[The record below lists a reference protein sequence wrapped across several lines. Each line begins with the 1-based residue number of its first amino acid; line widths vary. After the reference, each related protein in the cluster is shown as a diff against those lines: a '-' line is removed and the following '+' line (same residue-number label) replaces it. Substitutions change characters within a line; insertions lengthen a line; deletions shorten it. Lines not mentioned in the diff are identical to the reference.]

1 MTLRNV
7 RAITGKEVYH
17 LIRDFRSLYLAFAV
31 PLLLILLFGYA
42 LSLDVENIETVVVD
56 DEQTDLSRDFVR
68 RLGASPYFRITAHLP
83 DTAAVTEALDHGRA
97 TMAVLIPA
105 GWTADLRADREAV
118 IQILLDGSDPN
129 FAGIARAYISG
140 FIESTNRKLLI
151 EFLNRQ
157 GMEKIRPPVE
167 GRIRIWF
174 NEDLESRN
182 FIIPGIIAIIIMI
195 VGAMLT
201 SLVIAREYENGTM
214 ETIRSLPISAGELL
228 LGKAIPYFL
237 IGLTDVLIAVL
248 MGQVL
253 FGIVMKANF
262 WLMILASSIY
272 LMVALTLGLLISS
285 VTKSQL
291 VANQTAVLITY
302 LPSLLLSNFVFP
314 IINMPKFLQVFSAMI
329 PATYYINILSDI
341 YLKNLGFAYLWPDLA
356 ILTVMFLI
364 LAAANCVLLK
374 QGGPLTMSWLRI
386 REMVRKE
393 FIQLFRDRK
402 NRPILVMAPLI
413 QLLVF
418 GYVVNYDINDIRVAL
433 IDQSQTRESRLLI
446 DAFTANRI
454 FRITHLPGTPGEL
467 EGLLLAAKIDLGIK
481 IPPDFSSRI
490 RRGDT
495 ATVQIIA
502 DGGMSNMASVR
513 ISYTTMVLDRFNSEL
528 IKELYGREF
537 KYGKIDGRI
546 RTWYNPNLDS
556 QHFFVPGI
564 VAFVV
569 MLISLLMTSI
579 AIIKERE
586 NGTMEQLIVTPLK
599 PLELI
604 IGKTIPY
611 TIIAIGQMVIV
622 TLFAL
627 YWFEVPL
634 AGSVFAL
641 FWATCLFLL
650 STLGIGLFISTVSKT
665 QQQAMM
671 TTFFFI
677 LPFFMLSGFVF
688 PIANMPTVVQW
699 LTYLNPLRYFLVI
712 IRGIFLKGVG
722 LHILWPQYAALAVLG
737 IAVFT
742 GAVGRFRKRLD

>member
-1 MTLRNV
+1 
-7 RAITGKEVYH
+7 
-17 LIRDFRSLYLAFAV
+17 
-31 PLLLILLFGYA
+31 
-42 LSLDVENIETVVVD
+42 
-56 DEQTDLSRDFVR
+56 
-68 RLGASPYFRITAHLP
+68 
-83 DTAAVTEALDHGRA
+83 
-97 TMAVLIPA
+97 
-105 GWTADLRADREAV
+105 
-118 IQILLDGSDPN
+118 
-129 FAGIARAYISG
+129 
-140 FIESTNRKLLI
+140 
-151 EFLNRQ
+151 
-157 GMEKIRPPVE
+157 
-167 GRIRIWF
+167 
-174 NEDLESRN
+174 
-182 FIIPGIIAIIIMI
+182 
-195 VGAMLT
+195 
-201 SLVIAREYENGTM
+201 
-214 ETIRSLPISAGELL
+214 
-228 LGKAIPYFL
+228 
-237 IGLTDVLIAVL
+237 
-248 MGQVL
+248 
-253 FGIVMKANF
+253 
-262 WLMILASSIY
+262 
-272 LMVALTLGLLISS
+272 
-285 VTKSQL
+285 
-291 VANQTAVLITY
+291 
-302 LPSLLLSNFVFP
+302 
-314 IINMPKFLQVFSAMI
+314 
-329 PATYYINILSDI
+329 
-341 YLKNLGFAYLWPDLA
+341 
-356 ILTVMFLI
+356 
-364 LAAANCVLLK
+364 
-374 QGGPLTMSWLRI
+374 MSWLRI

-418 GYVVNYDINDIRVAL
+418 GYVVNYDIKDIRVAL
-433 IDQSQTRESRLLI
+433 IDHSLTRESRLLT
-446 DAFTANRI
+446 DAFTAGRI
-454 FRITHLPGTPGEL
+454 FRITHLPGTPDEL
-467 EGLLLAAKIDLGIK
+467 EGLLHAAKIDLGIK

-495 ATVQIIA
+495 AAVQIIA

-513 ISYTTMVLDRFNSEL
+513 IAYTTMVLDRFNAEL
-528 IKELYGREF
+528 IKELYGREL

-556 QHFFVPGI
+556 QNFFVPGI

-611 TIIAIGQMVIV
+611 TIIAIGQMVMV

-722 LHILWPQYAALAVLG
+722 LQILWPQYAALAVLG
-737 IAVFT
+737 IAVFA